1 MHDLA
6 LQLALIGVAG
16 IAAQWLAWRVQVPAI
31 ILLLGVGLSIVVLG
45 AMAAGGFE
53 PLWDALPASHKTAL
67 PAFKADSIADRK
79 PTAVSRGRRLPVT
92 GA

>member
-31 ILLLGVGLSIVVLG
+31 ILWCGVINGIEG
-45 AMAAGGFE
+45 NIKY
-53 PLWDALPASHKTAL
+53 PH
-67 PAFKADSIADRK
+67 
-79 PTAVSRGRRLPVT
+79 PTAIIT
-92 GA
+92 